1 MEASKLAALLA
12 SHICHELVSPV
23 SSFKLVQD
31 SLNDPDMREYV
42 EDLIRSSSE
51 TLEYKLTFLRYALG
65 SVGMQDGYADLN
77 EARTLCLNYMK
88 GYRSELQWG
97 NTPEITSFAQVRLVM
112 NMMMIVSAAMPRG
125 GDVVISSEKVGDK
138 VVLKVEGKG
147 PRVLLN
153 QERRDALNGVEPEG
167 GWIAKVIQPYFAR
180 ECAREV
186 ETSIEM
192 TEAEGEISLT
202 CATPE

>member
-125 GDVVISSEKVGDK
+125 GDVVISS
-138 VVLKVEGKG
+138 
-147 PRVLLN
+147 
-153 QERRDALNGVEPEG
+153 
-167 GWIAKVIQPYFAR
+167 
-180 ECAREV
+180 
-186 ETSIEM
+186 
-192 TEAEGEISLT
+192 
-202 CATPE
+202 

>member
-42 EDLIRSSSE
+42 EDLIRSSSL

-65 SVGMQDGYADLN
+65 SVGMQNGYADLH
-77 EARTLCLNYMK
+77 EARGLSQNYMK
-88 GYRSELQWG
+88 GFRADLEWG
-97 NTPEITSFAQVRLVM
+97 ETPEITNFAQVRLVM
-112 NMMMIVSAAMPRG
+112 NMMMIASAAMPRG
-125 GDVVISSEKVGDK
+125 GLVTISSEKVGDR
-138 VVLKVEGKG
+138 VLLKVDGKG

-153 QERRDALNGVEPEG
+153 QERKDALNGVEPEG
-167 GWIAKVIQPYFAR
+167 GWIAKTIQPYFAR
-180 ECAREV
+180 VCAQELD
-186 ETSIEM
+186 TIIELSDG
-192 TEAEGEISLT
+192 EGEISLR
-202 CATPE
+202 CSTPE

>member
-65 SVGMQDGYADLN
+65 SVGMQDGYADLH
-77 EARTLCLNYMK
+77 EARSLCQNYMK
-88 GYRSELQWG
+88 GFRADLEW
-97 NTPEITSFAQVRLVM
+97 NDTPEITNFAQVRLVM
-112 NMMMIVSAAMPRG
+112 NMMMIATSAMPRG
-125 GDVVISSEKVGDK
+125 GMISVTSEKVGDK
-138 VVLKVEGKG
+138 VILKVEGKG
-147 PRVLLN
+147 PRVVLN
-153 QERRDALNGVEPEG
+153 EERRDSLNGVEPEG
-167 GWIAKVIQPYFAR
+167 GWIAKNIQPYFAR
-180 ECAREV
+180 ECAREIGAI
-186 ETSIEM
+186 IELA
-192 TEAEGEISLT
+192 TAEEEISLK
-202 CATPE
+202 CSTPE